1 MSIELKN
8 IFSKKLTK
16 YTGLLLV
23 LIFVLVVFLLN
34 MDSIM
39 GYLGNKK
46 HISTH
51 NNEKFNNIGYEGH
64 DTSGTK
70 NYLSVDNSVIEGF
83 SGNAE
88 TVMERLERNYKII
101 IEPKKRTVSVNFKAV
116 EKSEINSSEHI
127 KGYLLILAKYNSSLE
142 QVGHINARVTN
153 ETQDYTK
160 HIEKIHTNG
169 IITESAKDKLL
180 TLLSGDLSSVKA
192 NAIVGRFDGTDDNK
206 LLSSITELSSGNTI
220 YSANER
226 QQELLKLLE
235 LVYNDKYYNKA
246 LRVESNSYNT
256 GIASLYND
264 FQTLFPTT
272 ITFTTTGFETDSNNE
287 LITNE
292 DNVSDQR
299 KTVIG
304 ANKKDT
310 ETISTEVSALSA
322 TDMPDIALN
331 FLNIFLEKYANL
343 SDDTGKFNKSG
354 ICNVDGQC
362 NYVFENL
369 EDKDSVG
376 NFYYY
381 KLGIGMIYNS
391 GSGTSTQEN
400 ISNIYTYKFGTGGK
414 LTYFKLDNSL
424 EEQERLL
431 RRLEEIEQNSILSQ
445 KEKNKPVQPMV
456 EDSNVNP
463 MDAYMKMLEPHI
475 GNYPDE
481 FTLREQD
488 VKDLSLADYLNK
500 SLSRG
505 TINVDVDI
513 KDLVLKNDEE

>member
-1 MSIELKN
+1 MTIELKN
-8 IFSKKLTK
+8 IFSKKITK

-23 LIFVLVVFLLN
+23 LIFLLVIFLLN
-34 MDSIM
+34 MDYIM
-39 GYLGNKK
+39 GYLENKK
-46 HISTH
+46 HISNH
-51 NNEKFNNIGYEGH
+51 NNEKFNNVCYKGH

-70 NYLSVDNSVIEGF
+70 GYLTLDNSIIEEF

-101 IEPKKRTVSVNFKAV
+101 IEPKKREVSVNFKAV
-116 EKSEINSSEHI
+116 EKSEINLTENI
-127 KGYLLILAKYNSSLE
+127 KGYLLILAKYNSALE
-142 QVGHINARVTN
+142 QVGHINARITN

-160 HIEKIHTNG
+160 YIEKMNING
-169 IITESAKDKLL
+169 IITNDAKINLL
-180 TLLSGDLSSVKA
+180 TLLGSDLSSVSSNVIA
-192 NAIVGRFDGTDDNK
+192 GRFDGTDGYK
-206 LLSSITELSSGNTI
+206 LLSSITELSSGNKT
-220 YSANER
+220 YTSNER
-226 QQELLKLLE
+226 QKEFLKLLE

-246 LRVESNSYNT
+246 LKVGSSYNT

-264 FQTLFPTT
+264 FKTLFTDDIFT
-272 ITFTTTGFETDSNNE
+272 ITEFDTDTNNEVIINEDNLTDQRQIVIKSNKKDVETIKKE
-287 LITNE
+287 LITL
-292 DNVSDQR
+292 SS
-299 KTVIG
+299 
-304 ANKKDT
+304 KD
-310 ETISTEVSALSA
+310 I
-322 TDMPDIALN
+322 PDIALE
-331 FLNIFLEKYANL
+331 FLNIFLEKYSIL
-343 SDDTGKFNKSG
+343 SNDTGKFNKSG

-369 EDKDSVG
+369 EDKDNAG

-381 KLGIGMIYNS
+381 KLGIGMIYNIS
-391 GSGTSTQEN
+391 TGTTTQEN
-400 ISNIYTYKFGTGGK
+400 ISNIYTYKFGSGGK

-431 RRLEEIEQNSILSQ
+431 KRLEEIEQTSILSQ
-445 KEKNKPVQPMV
+445 KEKNKPIQPMV
-456 EDSNVNP
+456 EDINYNS

-513 KDLVLKNDEE
+513 KDIVVTNDEE